1 MTKQRPSSPGKTH
14 PKAETIV
21 LSVIKKQ
28 LTVTQAAQTFG
39 VSRQWIYTLIRRY
52 ETGGIDA
59 LQPRS
64 RAHHTSRNKTSNH
77 IEKTIINLRKHL
89 HNNGC
94 DSGPESIAWHLKQQG
109 INSPSVSTIRRIL
122 HRHNMIT
129 PEPKKRP
136 KRTYIRF
143 QAALPN
149 ECWQADVTT
158 IVLAN
163 GRSCEVLDF
172 LDDHSRY
179 LLSITAYSRVQGSDV
194 TTVMEHLIEE
204 YGPPQST
211 LTDNGLVFTTRFS
224 GRKGGRNSFEHL
236 LVKHRIIQKNGR
248 PNHPQT
254 QGKIERF
261 HQTLK
266 KWLAA
271 RPKPKNITAAQ
282 KLLNEFRDYYN
293 TNRPHRALA
302 GRTPAQV
309 YTSLPKATPIAP
321 EDQVSRVR
329 CDKVD
334 SSGRISLR
342 YLDKMIHLG
351 VGRAYQD
358 TKVTIIVHD
367 TEVRVIRTE
376 DDQLIGLCHLHPGK
390 KYLPNELRKHK
401 G

>member
-149 ECWQADVTT
+149 ECWQADITT
-158 IVLAN
+158 IALAN

-236 LVKHRIIQKNGR
+236 LVKHRIIQKTGG
-248 PNHPQT
+248 PT
-254 QGKIERF
+254 
-261 HQTLK
+261 T
-266 KWLAA
+266 
-271 RPKPKNITAAQ
+271 PKPKARLKGSIKPSKNGLLPGQNQ
-282 KLLNEFRDYYN
+282 KISPQHKNSS
-293 TNRPHRALA
+293 TNSATTTTPTGHTEHWQAVPLPRC
-302 GRTPAQV
+302 TPACRK
-309 YTSLPKATPIAP
+309 LPQSPQKTRSAEFA
-321 EDQVSRVR
+321 V
-329 CDKVD
+329 
-334 SSGRISLR
+334 
-342 YLDKMIHLG
+342 
-351 VGRAYQD
+351 
-358 TKVTIIVHD
+358 TK
-367 TEVRVIRTE
+367 
-376 DDQLIGLCHLHPGK
+376 
-390 KYLPNELRKHK
+390 
-401 G
+401 